1 MQNEKIN
8 AESAYKTLMLLWFA
22 LLMSQVMFLVI
33 LFVAKPEIYRFDF
46 TQPILGEN
54 SLMVIVFAVLALANF
69 GLSFVMKNRAYR
81 QAVEEQKVHYVQTG
95 LILACALCEA
105 ISLLGLLL
113 AFAFS
118 YQYFFAWFALG
129 IVGILLHFPRRETV
143 IAASYKKQ

>member
-1 MQNEKIN
+1 METGKTS

-22 LLMSQVMFLVI
+22 LLISQVMFLVV
-33 LFVAKPEIYRFDF
+33 LYFAKPEIFRFDF
-46 TQPILGEN
+46 AKPILGEN
-54 SLMVIVFAVLALANF
+54 APLILIFAALAVANF

-118 YQYFFAWFALG
+118 YQYFFIWFALG
-129 IVGILLHFPRRETV
+129 IIGILLHFPRRDDV
-143 IAASYKKQ
+143 IAASYKK